1 MVAIE
6 KYVSA
11 EEVSGRYSVSVHGIR
26 GWRRRGIIP
35 TSLYL
40 KIGGQYRYDL
50 EGIESF
56 FREETEALN
65 NKEEVKEEVKEEAS
79 DYEFGTDMLD
89 EDF

>member
-1 MVAIE
+1 MMVD

-11 EEVSGRYSVSVHGIR
+11 EEVSDKYSVTVHGIR

-35 TSLYL
+35 DTLYI

-50 EGIESF
+50 DGIEDF
-56 FREETEALN
+56 FRENTGGAKEV
-65 NKEEVKEEVKEEAS
+65 EEVKEEVSEF
-79 DYEFGTDMLD
+79 EFGVDMLD